1 MDLEP
6 PTPGGPGQRWN
17 IFEMFRLLLT
27 WLLSCRLSLRLH
39 RWQSKNWDQ
48 ICLNTINNLLSHPA
62 QVHPCLHLTQ
72 PVLHSLHRCFFMT
85 QSLGLSLLTTF
96 GHTINI
102 PDSRSSVTLYILT
115 GEMLIHCTVLY
126 LLYLS
131 LSQSGIMI
139 DKDNNMEI

>member
-1 MDLEP
+1 
-6 PTPGGPGQRWN
+6 
-17 IFEMFRLLLT
+17 
-27 WLLSCRLSLRLH
+27 
-39 RWQSKNWDQ
+39 
-48 ICLNTINNLLSHPA
+48 
-62 QVHPCLHLTQ
+62 
-72 PVLHSLHRCFFMT
+72 MT